1 MDGNLTGINFN
12 LFDTDNDNDGFLNW
26 HEYLAGTQENNASS
40 SPPLEF
46 GMLAHWTFDET
57 NGTIL
62 HDSSGNELNGTLT
75 GFSNPWSPGREGGS
89 LRFDGVDDHVTFDG
103 ISQLNDI
110 RPLSFSGWLKLDHNG
125 SGYIFAKR
133 SLGQGYWRFFA
144 SGTSQNWLVRSTT
157 EISPAL
163 TASEVIPDFEW
174 YHISLTWNGLLAGQ
188 NTNLYINGVESQSY
202 SRTAGSG
209 QIISDVG
216 NLFTLGNRTQN
227 NSSFFKGWMDD
238 FRIWNR
244 VITQNEIL
252 SLYQASPETNSTIS
266 GNITNTTSVP
276 GPIVIWAFDESG
288 AIVDQKTLSAGP
300 GSYSLSLPTGH
311 SYDIKAFVDGNQNGT
326 LDPSIGETYAHFG
339 NWNGSYHDRIGLD
352 SHKSSININLNSETD
367 QDNDGHTL
375 WQETQAGTSDNNAS
389 SYPVITLTDANFQ
402 TAVNLWFSDE
412 ANATAT
418 YGHIEDW
425 NTSAVT
431 NMASAFENR
440 SAFNENISNW
450 DTSSVTTMSRMFSG
464 ASVFNQPIGNWDT
477 SSVNN
482 MGMMFYNASSFNQPI
497 GNWDT
502 SLVTLMHSMFN
513 GASSFNQPIGNWNL
527 SSVTTLFQTFRGA
540 TSFNQ
545 DISDWNTS
553 SVTTFSHLFKDAT
566 SFNQNITDWNTSSV
580 TSLERVF
587 MGATAFN
594 KPLNGWDTSQ
604 VTDMNDSFRDA
615 SSFNQNIAIWDVSSV
630 TVMDHMFGNT
640 SGLHHTNKGEIHKT
654 FSSNPNWTYS
664 HWATYAN
671 SSPID
676 LNSTAPLNFAENI
689 PIGSVIGEFNATDP
703 DTNSTLTYHFVSGD
717 NNNTFFTLEQ
727 NGTLKTATVFD
738 F

>member
-1 MDGNLTGINFN
+1 TTSDEQNATVSGFVNYDGVIPGPAIVWARDDNNTLIDQVILPDGNGSYTLSVPLGKGYDFKVFIDGTGDGNPQGYEVWKHHGDWNSSINGFNLTQVDGNLTGINFN

-209 QIISDVG
+209 QIVSDVG

-252 SLYQASPETNSTIS
+252 SLYEASPETNSTIS

-418 YGHIEDW
+418 YGHISDW

-431 NMASAFENR
+431 NMSEVFWNR
-440 SAFNENISNW
+440 NTFNENISDW
-450 DTSSVTTMSRMFSG
+450 DTSSVTSMRRMFQG
-464 ASVFNQPIGNWDT
+464 ATSFNQPIGDWNT
-477 SSVNN
+477 SNVTSGDS
-482 MGMMFYNASSFNQPI
+482 MLQNASSFNQPI
-497 GNWDT
+497 GNWD
-502 SLVTLMHSMFN
+502 
-513 GASSFNQPIGNWNL
+513 
-527 SSVTTLFQTFRGA
+527 
-540 TSFNQ
+540 
-545 DISDWNTS
+545 
-553 SVTTFSHLFKDAT
+553 
-566 SFNQNITDWNTSSV
+566 
-580 TSLERVF
+580 
-587 MGATAFN
+587 
-594 KPLNGWDTSQ
+594 
-604 VTDMNDSFRDA
+604 
-615 SSFNQNIAIWDVSSV
+615 VSS
-630 TVMDHMFGNT
+630 
-640 SGLHHTNKGEIHKT
+640 
-654 FSSNPNWTYS
+654 
-664 HWATYAN
+664 
-671 SSPID
+671 
-676 LNSTAPLNFAENI
+676 
-689 PIGSVIGEFNATDP
+689 
-703 DTNSTLTYHFVSGD
+703 
-717 NNNTFFTLEQ
+717 
-727 NGTLKTATVFD
+727 
-738 F
+738 